1 MNAAT
6 WHSGGNSNRWKS
18 CHLND
23 IEGKQVKW
31 NVALR
36 RHFPS
41 RWKRR
46 RNFVFVFFCGRN
58 AELPRCHAAH
68 KEKKREI
75 PAENRRNRPPVFT
88 RLSLFSIRQQ
98 SARSRWNSP
107 QVPPVG
113 LMQMKSADFTFFNVN
128 FIEREIGASTNGS
141 LPPLMSSSW
150 IFNER
155 PLPPA
160 AGFTGRPP
168 GSLFKDFPQF
178 PFFSFS
184 SRPRSISSDYFF
196 SSNYANSRRMGGSDW
211 PPSVTWLCPQ
221 LGTRRLAAF
230 AFEFLNEIWSTD
242 SAPSTRHSVQ
252 VSLNLNDLV
261 NFNWI

>member
-46 RNFVFVFFCGRN
+46 RNLFLFSFAAGT
-58 AELPRCHAAH
+58 PRCHVATPH
-68 KEKKREI
+68 TKKKTRNSGRKSTQ
-75 PAENRRNRPPVFT
+75 PATSFHQTFPLFNSTTIGTFQVKQPPSPPGGTYANEVRRF
-88 RLSLFSIRQQ
+88 L
-98 SARSRWNSP
+98 
-107 QVPPVG
+107 
-113 LMQMKSADFTFFNVN
+113 FFNVN

-178 PFFSFS
+178 PFFLI
-184 SRPRSISSDYFF
+184 SI
-196 SSNYANSRRMGGSDW
+196 
-211 PPSVTWLCPQ
+211 
-221 LGTRRLAAF
+221 
-230 AFEFLNEIWSTD
+230 
-242 SAPSTRHSVQ
+242 
-252 VSLNLNDLV
+252 
-261 NFNWI
+261 